1 MERAKFDAYDT
12 RVAVILAFRL
22 LRGHRVRANARTTIW
37 EVLAVG
43 NGQEMA
49 AKRPNS
55 LTQFGF
61 HVPTRGVLRA
71 GRALEN

>member
-1 MERAKFDAYDT
+1 MLTAT
-12 RVAVILAFRL
+12 RVAVILAFSL
-22 LRGHRVRANARTTIW
+22 LRGNRVRANATTTLW
-37 EVLAVG
+37 KVLAVG

-61 HVPTRGVLRA
+61 HVPTRGFLRV